1 MTVLELCS
9 YLSEWQFILI
19 YKGSS
24 DKIRFSGQ
32 VKDLPEEFYFD
43 EVERIGIRVLN
54 MTGPHLVVTAL

>member
-1 MTVLELCS
+1 MTVLELSS

-19 YKGSS
+19 YGASNS
-24 DKIRFSGQ
+24 IRFSGQ
-32 VKDLPEEFYFD
+32 VKDVPEEYFFD